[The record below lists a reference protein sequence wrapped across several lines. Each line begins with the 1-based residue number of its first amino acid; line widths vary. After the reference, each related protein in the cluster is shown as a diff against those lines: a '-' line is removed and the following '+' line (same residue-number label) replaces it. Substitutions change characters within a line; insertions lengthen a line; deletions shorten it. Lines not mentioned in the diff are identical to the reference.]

1 MPQGGGFTSCRA
13 KEGAAMEGI
22 QQRGFRSSESQRRIN
37 ARNSCAALSAAIENR
52 FPDGFW
58 MVTLEYQKRPGRAG
72 PKNQIAKGDLENC
85 LRAAREQGGSLQ
97 YIRISE
103 PERPGGYGEIHRI
116 LVEEENDAAGVSRLW
131 RFGPA
136 RIERVEGTNAK
147 RIAAFIMRSFS
158 ASEHRFEPGRRMW
171 VQSRGPGRT
180 KD

>member
-1 MPQGGGFTSCRA
+1 
-13 KEGAAMEGI
+13 MEGI